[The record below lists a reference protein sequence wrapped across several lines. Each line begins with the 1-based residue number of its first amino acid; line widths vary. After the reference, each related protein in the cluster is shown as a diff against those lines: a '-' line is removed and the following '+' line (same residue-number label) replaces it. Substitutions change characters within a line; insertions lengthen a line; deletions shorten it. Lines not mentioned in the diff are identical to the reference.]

1 MESVFEKLSVS
12 RAYRAWPIV
21 GALTVLLGMAFAGSG
36 CIIIPV
42 PSVTPDYRSG
52 IIEDDTLE
60 SLIGLDQV
68 EVNDRIGYPD
78 YSGRRGDTYVMV
90 YQGETRHS
98 TDIYAF
104 VSAGYTGGGGK
115 IDEGT
120 SKTLHCQV
128 LDLDADRIV
137 QDYDVIVRPFTGI
150 TRRQDSGY
158 VLEPANDCAK
168 VVWGQDVEVGVLPGQ
183 IAATKEEK
191 RLREER
197 EARRIANLEDRARRA
212 ELEHRARQGDAEAS
226 TDSGTSKQIP

>member
-1 MESVFEKLSVS
+1 MGSAIEKHSVS
-12 RAYRAWPIV
+12 RARRARRIA
-21 GALTVLLGMAFAGSG
+21 GALVVSFGMAIAGGG

-60 SLIGLDQV
+60 SLIGLDQA

-78 YSGRRGDTYVMV
+78 YSGRRGDSYVMV

-98 TDIYAF
+98 TDVYMF
-104 VSAGYTGGGGK
+104 VSGGYTAGGGK

-158 VLEPANDCAK
+158 VVEPANDCAR
-168 VVWGQDVEVGVLPGQ
+168 VVWGEDDLDRVEK
-183 IAATKEEK
+183 TK
-191 RLREER
+191 
-197 EARRIANLEDRARRA
+197 
-212 ELEHRARQGDAEAS
+212 
-226 TDSGTSKQIP
+226 